1 MSSGSAYATHGATD
15 VITENN
21 WTFGTSAPGTGDF
34 EFRWNL
40 TDGNGNVITRLD
52 IILALKAL
60 ISMFESNGV
69 YTTLSEG

>member
-15 VITENN
+15 SINDAN

-40 TDGNGNVITRLD
+40 TDGNSNVITRLD

>member
-21 WTFGTSAPGTGDF
+21 WTFGTQAPSAGDF

-40 TDGNGNVITRLD
+40 ADTNSNVLTRLD

-69 YTTLSEG
+69 FTTLSEG